1 MYGFVVDSEKPV
13 WKNIPNA
20 LKAINVTT
28 YLQTP
33 TNLLCHNLCKKL
45 QPPTGFDQLLGLGLN
60 YCIKECHP
68 KPNIKHTIEKLTR
81 SIRLQVWINEEGPP
95 GNDNDY
101 IPTLYIPSPWKPPPA
116 SNEIENNL
124 QLFTS
129 RVKNLIRNNTTT
141 KKSNLTKLQYTCLKK
156 IKNNK
161 RFIVCLSDKNLGPVI
176 MERASYFKHCLED
189 HLYCR
194 TTYRQLTEEKAT
206 EMVSHIRHTL
216 TQIRLNH
223 RKDLSDSEN
232 TYFQR
237 NGKLDHRLPQFYIT
251 IIIHKKPYK
260 TRPIVSCVGSFL
272 NPFSKCIDHHLQK
285 MVFFSPTYVK
295 DSNRILQELKALTNL
310 PPHSML
316 FTCDANSMYTNI
328 NSIHGP
334 ELISKWI
341 EEFLEDLQETLPK
354 DLLLKVLII
363 NVFQF
368 EDTYWLQTCGTSMG
382 TSCGC
387 SYATLYWAYIERK
400 YIIPKWK
407 NQLYFLRRFIDDK
420 FGIWIGTKE
429 EFGSFIQDINS
440 YSQLKWTSD
449 GLQKEVNFLD
459 LTISINN
466 HHQIVTKT
474 YQKPT
479 NLHLYIPPTSA
490 HPPSVL
496 KSLIYGNLYRY
507 WKQNTY
513 IADFV
518 DIAKQFA
525 SRLVNR
531 GYKIDDIKHIFL
543 SAAKKLDKIIEKRN
557 TGNTSTNTLY
567 LHWRYHP
574 RDIPKAKL
582 RLLYNETL
590 KDCSGFNNLIICYSR
605 PRNLR
610 DSLMQTKL
618 NEPDGMRISNLLQE
632 KENGIRRGI

>member
-1 MYGFVVDSEKPV
+1 M
-13 WKNIPNA
+13 
-20 LKAINVTT
+20 
-28 YLQTP
+28 
-33 TNLLCHNLCKKL
+33 
-45 QPPTGFDQLLGLGLN
+45 
-60 YCIKECHP
+60 
-68 KPNIKHTIEKLTR
+68 
-81 SIRLQVWINEEGPP
+81 
-95 GNDNDY
+95 
-101 IPTLYIPSPWKPPPA
+101 
-116 SNEIENNL
+116 
-124 QLFTS
+124 TS
-129 RVKNLIRNNTTT
+129 
-141 KKSNLTKLQYTCLKK
+141 
-156 IKNNK
+156 
-161 RFIVCLSDKNLGPVI
+161 
-176 MERASYFKHCLED
+176 
-189 HLYCR
+189 
-194 TTYRQLTEEKAT
+194 
-206 EMVSHIRHTL
+206 
-216 TQIRLNH
+216 
-223 RKDLSDSEN
+223 
-232 TYFQR
+232 
-237 NGKLDHRLPQFYIT
+237 
-251 IIIHKKPYK
+251 
-260 TRPIVSCVGSFL
+260 
-272 NPFSKCIDHHLQK
+272 
-285 MVFFSPTYVK
+285 
-295 DSNRILQELKALTNL
+295 
-310 PPHSML
+310 
-316 FTCDANSMYTNI
+316 
-328 NSIHGP
+328 
-334 ELISKWI
+334 
-341 EEFLEDLQETLPK
+341 
-354 DLLLKVLII
+354 

-368 EDTYWLQTCGTSMG
+368 DDTYWLQTCGTSMG
-382 TSCGC
+382 TSCAC

-407 NQLYFLRRFIDDK
+407 NQLYFLRRFTDDK

-574 RDIPKAKL
+574 RDISKAKL

-618 NEPDGMRISNLLQE
+618 NEPDGMRISNLLQK